1 MGQEVRHFSLHNR
14 RWPILGQVLSYPP
27 AKFAHDGDQEG
38 RASNSLVSNGA
49 VVSGGLVHDSVPSRG
64 ALVYSRSRVS
74 LARLGGGSAT
84 PVLGDPLA
92 SLWIVTARP
101 RAVTIHDNGAG
112 RTAPGA
118 GGWGGGE
125 EGGSRGRNGQ
135 KAGR

>member
-64 ALVYSRSRVS
+64 ALVDSRSRVS
-74 LARLGGGSAT
+74 LARLGRQHDARLGGPTRTS
-84 PVLGDPLA
+84 
-92 SLWIVTARP
+92 WIVTA
-101 RAVTIHDNGAG
+101 A
-112 RTAPGA
+112 
-118 GGWGGGE
+118 
-125 EGGSRGRNGQ
+125 RGQ
-135 KAGR
+135 